1 MSLFELPKHRI
12 NMAKSVVNN
21 NYCVQCFGNIVKW
34 LSKVR
39 PATSLSDGYISM

>member
-21 NYCVQCFGNIVKW
+21 IACSVLATVKW

-39 PATSLSDGYISM
+39 PATSLSDGYIWM